1 MTTEKTYISPV
12 RQRREKMIKEII
24 ESYEAIKKN
33 KNNSV
38 TEWRRQI
45 ASEYNISESTVSNY
59 LRNHKMQE

>member
-45 ASEYNISESTVSNY
+45 ASEYGISESTVSNY
-59 LRNHKMQE
+59 LKNKDK

>member
-12 RQRREKMIKEII
+12 RQRREKMKKEII

-45 ASEYNISESTVSNY
+45 ASEYGISESTVSNY
-59 LRNHKMQE
+59 LRNRDK